1 VRKIGVHLPT
11 CRDFDHVQELIS
23 MAQAAGV
30 SPSQYGAQD
39 AQPRT
44 KGSVMATTLV
54 GAHAFEHLYAH
65 SIPIIILAIITEF
78 ELGALSVGAVVA
90 IRSIFGGITST
101 AGGFLVDLFHH
112 RVAWVLSIS
121 TFMIGLGYL
130 LMSIAPSYALILCAL
145 ALGSMGSA
153 LWHPPALG
161 LLARRFPERRG
172 LFISMHRSTGSIG
185 DVIGPLAAG
194 ALIAGALTWS
204 GGAGAGEVQISWPLP
219 WGTIDWRY
227 ILGFSTPVMFVATVA
242 IFFLLRNAGSERPI
256 NVDVGQRLK
265 TNWAGMKDAF
275 RGTGMWAIFTVSAVR
290 GMADRSLVF
299 LVPLYLIHLGVNEFQ
314 AAVHVMLM
322 VLPGILF
329 GPLIGL
335 LSDRIGRRPL
345 IVFIMGVTTILT
357 LAIILVSADG
367 YSMWI
372 TIFVAIY
379 GMLNF
384 SVNNLTQAAAADIA
398 AGRRLESSFLGLM
411 WGNNTLFGAIA
422 AIMIFGPV
430 EWFDWQY
437 GFFIAAGIY
446 FAGFM
451 ASLLIPGKPP
461 APEAV
466 AVPA

>member
-1 VRKIGVHLPT
+1 
-11 CRDFDHVQELIS
+11 

-30 SPSQYGAQD
+30 SPSQSTTQD
-39 AQPRT
+39 APPRT
-44 KGSVMATTLV
+44 RGSVMATTLV

-112 RVAWVLSIS
+112 RVAWVLAIS
-121 TFMIGLGYL
+121 TLMIGTGYL

-172 LFISMHRSTGSIG
+172 LFISMHRSTGSVG

-204 GGAGAGEVQISWPLP
+204 GGVGDAEVAVSWPLP
-219 WGTIDWRY
+219 WGTVDWRY
-227 ILGFSTPVMFVATVA
+227 ILGFSTPVMFIATVV
-242 IFFLLRNAGSERPI
+242 IFILLRNAGSERPV
-256 NVDVGQRLK
+256 NVDIGARIR

-275 RGTGMWAIFTVSAVR
+275 RGTGMWAIFSVSAVR

-299 LVPLYLIHLGVNEFQ
+299 LVPLYLIHLGVGEFQ

-329 GPLIGL
+329 GPIIGS

-345 IVFIMGVTTILT
+345 IIFIMGVTTMLT
-357 LAIILVSADG
+357 IAIIMVSGEG
-367 YSMWI
+367 YSPWI
-372 TIFVAIY
+372 TVFVAIY
-379 GMLNF
+379 GMMNF

-422 AIMIFGPV
+422 AFMIFGPV

-437 GFFIAAGIY
+437 GFFIAAAIY
-446 FAGFM
+446 FAGFLV
-451 ASLLIPGKPP
+451 SLLIPGKPRE
-461 APEAV
+461 PEAV
-466 AVPA
+466 PAPA

>member
-1 VRKIGVHLPT
+1 
-11 CRDFDHVQELIS
+11 

-30 SPSQYGAQD
+30 SPSQPATQD

-112 RVAWVLSIS
+112 RVAWVLAIS
-121 TFMIGLGYL
+121 TLMIGTGYL
-130 LMSIAPSYALILCAL
+130 LMSIAPSYALILCAI

-204 GGAGAGEVQISWPLP
+204 GGVEGAEVGVSYALP
-219 WGTIDWRY
+219 WGTVDWRY
-227 ILGFSTPVMFVATVA
+227 ILGFSTPIMFVATVV
-242 IFFLLRNAGSERPI
+242 IFILLRNAGSERPV
-256 NVDVGQRLK
+256 NVDIGARVR

-299 LVPLYLIHLGVNEFQ
+299 LIPLYLIHLGVGEFQ

-329 GPLIGL
+329 GPIIGS

-345 IVFIMGVTTILT
+345 IIFIMGVTTMLT
-357 LAIILVSADG
+357 IAIILVSGGG
-367 YSMWI
+367 YSPWI
-372 TIFVAIY
+372 TVFVAIY
-379 GMLNF
+379 GMMNF

-422 AIMIFGPV
+422 AFMIFGPV

-446 FAGFM
+446 FAGFLI
-451 ASLLIPGKPP
+451 SLLIPGKPRE
-461 APEAV
+461 PEAV
-466 AVPA
+466 PMPA

>member
-1 VRKIGVHLPT
+1 
-11 CRDFDHVQELIS
+11 

-30 SPSQYGAQD
+30 SPSQPATQD
-39 AQPRT
+39 APPRT

-121 TFMIGLGYL
+121 TLMIGTGYL
-130 LMSIAPSYALILCAL
+130 LMSIAPSYVLILCAI

-204 GGAGAGEVQISWPLP
+204 GGTEGAEVGVSYALP
-219 WGTIDWRY
+219 WGTVDWRY
-227 ILGFSTPVMFVATVA
+227 ILGFSTPIMFVATVV
-242 IFFLLRNAGSERPI
+242 IFILLRNAGSERPV
-256 NVDVGQRLK
+256 NVDVGARIR

-299 LVPLYLIHLGVNEFQ
+299 LVPLYLIHLGVGEFQ

-329 GPLIGL
+329 GPIIGS

-345 IVFIMGVTTILT
+345 IIFIMGVTTMLT
-357 LAIILVSADG
+357 IAIIMVSGEG
-367 YSMWI
+367 YTPWI
-372 TIFVAIY
+372 TAFVAIY
-379 GMLNF
+379 GMMNF

-422 AIMIFGPV
+422 AFMIFGPV

-446 FAGFM
+446 FAGFLI
-451 ASLLIPGKPP
+451 SLMIPGKPRE
-461 APEAV
+461 PEAV
-466 AVPA
+466 PMPA

>member
-1 VRKIGVHLPT
+1 
-11 CRDFDHVQELIS
+11 

-30 SPSQYGAQD
+30 SPTQPVAHD
-39 AQPRT
+39 APPRT

-121 TFMIGLGYL
+121 TLMIGTGYL
-130 LMSIAPSYALILCAL
+130 LMSIAPSYALILCAI

-204 GGAGAGEVQISWPLP
+204 GGVEGAEVGVSWALP
-219 WGTIDWRY
+219 WGTVDWRY
-227 ILGFSTPVMFVATVA
+227 ILGFSTPIMFVATVV
-242 IFFLLRNAGSERPI
+242 IFILLRNAGSERPV
-256 NVDVGQRLK
+256 NVDVGARIR

-299 LVPLYLIHLGVNEFQ
+299 LVPLYLIHLGVGEFQ

-329 GPLIGL
+329 GPIIGS

-345 IVFIMGVTTILT
+345 IIFIMGVTTMLT
-357 LAIILVSADG
+357 IAIILVSGGG
-367 YSMWI
+367 YTAWI
-372 TIFVAIY
+372 TVFVAIY
-379 GMLNF
+379 GMMNF

-422 AIMIFGPV
+422 AFMIFGPV

-446 FAGFM
+446 FAGFLI
-451 ASLLIPGKPP
+451 SLLIPGKPM
-461 APEAV
+461 APET
-466 AVPA
+466 VPAQDAPADTAGVPEREAAPASA

>member
-1 VRKIGVHLPT
+1 
-11 CRDFDHVQELIS
+11 
-23 MAQAAGV
+23 MAQAVGASQ
-30 SPSQYGAQD
+30 SPSGVPD
-39 AQPRT
+39 APPRT

-90 IRSIFGGITST
+90 IRSIFGGVTST

-204 GGAGAGEVQISWPLP
+204 GGTGAGAVQISWELP

-227 ILGFSTPVMFVATVA
+227 ILGFSTPVMFIATVA
-242 IFFLLRNAGSERPI
+242 IFFLLRNAGSERPV
-256 NVDVGQRLK
+256 NVDVMVRLRA
-265 TNWAGMKDAF
+265 NWAGMKEAF

-299 LVPLYLIHLGVNEFQ
+299 LVPLYLIRALGVDEFQ

-345 IVFIMGVTTILT
+345 IVFIMAVTTVLT
-357 LAIILVSADG
+357 LAIILVSGSG
-367 YSMWI
+367 YTPWI
-372 TIFVAIY
+372 TIFVAVY
-379 GMLNF
+379 GTLNF

-422 AIMIFGPV
+422 AFMIFGPV
-430 EWFDWQY
+430 EWLDWQY

-446 FAGFM
+446 FVGFLV
-451 ASLLIPGKPP
+451 SLLIPGKPR

>member
-1 VRKIGVHLPT
+1 
-11 CRDFDHVQELIS
+11 

-30 SPSQYGAQD
+30 NPSQSATQD
-39 AQPRT
+39 APPRT

-65 SIPIIILAIITEF
+65 SIPVIILAIITEF

-121 TFMIGLGYL
+121 TLMIGTGYL
-130 LMSIAPSYALILCAL
+130 LMSIAPSYILILGAI

-204 GGAGAGEVQISWPLP
+204 DGAGRAEVGISYALP
-219 WGTIDWRY
+219 WGTVDWRY
-227 ILGFSTPVMFVATVA
+227 ILGFSTPIMFVATVV
-242 IFFLLRNAGSERPI
+242 IFILLRNAGSERPV
-256 NVDVGQRLK
+256 NVDIGARIR

-299 LVPLYLIHLGVNEFQ
+299 LVPLYLIHLGVSEFQ

-329 GPLIGL
+329 GPIIGS

-345 IVFIMGVTTILT
+345 IIFIMGVTTMLT
-357 LAIILVSADG
+357 VAIIMVSGEG
-367 YSMWI
+367 YTAWI
-372 TIFVAIY
+372 TVFVAIY
-379 GMLNF
+379 GMMNF

-411 WGNNTLFGAIA
+411 WGNNTLFGAVA
-422 AIMIFGPV
+422 AVMIFGPV

-437 GFFIAAGIY
+437 GFYIAAGIY
-446 FAGFM
+446 FVGLLV
-451 ASLLIPGKPP
+451 SLLIPGKPRE
-461 APEAV
+461 PEAV
-466 AVPA
+466 PAAA

>member
-1 VRKIGVHLPT
+1 
-11 CRDFDHVQELIS
+11 

-30 SPSQYGAQD
+30 SPIQTGTQGAE
-39 AQPRT
+39 PRT

-78 ELGALSVGAVVA
+78 ELGAIGVGAVVA
-90 IRSIFGGITST
+90 IRSIFGGVTST

-130 LMSIAPSYALILCAL
+130 LMSIAPSYVLILCAL

-161 LLARRFPERRG
+161 LLARRFPLRRG

-194 ALIAGALTWS
+194 ALIAGAITWS
-204 GGAGAGEVQISWPLP
+204 GGAAEGRVEISWPLP

-227 ILGFSTPVMFVATVA
+227 ILGFSTPVMFIATVA
-242 IFFLLRNAGSERPI
+242 IFFLLRHAGSERPI
-256 NVDVGQRLK
+256 NVDIGQRMR

-299 LVPLYLIHLGVNEFQ
+299 LVPLYLMRVLGVGEFQ

-322 VLPGILF
+322 VLPGILL

-345 IVFIMGVTTILT
+345 IVFIMAVTTVLT
-357 LAIILVSADG
+357 LAIIMSGSGVGVYGAGQGGAALTG
-367 YSMWI
+367 TYTPWI

-422 AIMIFGPV
+422 AFMIFGPV
-430 EWFDWQY
+430 EWFDYQY

-446 FAGFM
+446 FIGFLV
-451 ASLLIPGKPP
+451 SLLIPGKPRVL
-461 APEAV
+461 EAV
-466 AVPA
+466 PLPA

>member
-1 VRKIGVHLPT
+1 
-11 CRDFDHVQELIS
+11 
-23 MAQAAGV
+23 MAQAAAG
-30 SPSQYGAQD
+30 SSTASGAPGSV
-39 AQPRT
+39 PRT
-44 KGSVMATTLV
+44 RGSVMATTLV

-65 SIPIIILAIITEF
+65 SIPVIILAIITEF

-90 IRSIFGGITST
+90 IRSIFGGVTST

-130 LMSIAPSYALILCAL
+130 LMSIAPSYVLILCAL

-161 LLARRFPERRG
+161 LLARRFPARRG

-204 GGAGAGEVQISWPLP
+204 GGAGAGQVEVSWPLP

-227 ILGFSTPVMFVATVA
+227 ILGFSTPIMFIATVA
-242 IFFLLRNAGSERPI
+242 IFFLLRNAGSERPV
-256 NVDVGQRLK
+256 NVDLGARLR
-265 TNWAGMKDAF
+265 TNWRGMKDAF

-299 LVPLYLIHLGVNEFQ
+299 LVPLYLIHLGVSEFQ

-329 GPLIGL
+329 GPIIGL
-335 LSDRIGRRPL
+335 LSDRVGRRPL
-345 IVFIMGVTTILT
+345 IIFIMGVTTLLT
-357 LAIILVSADG
+357 LAIILVSGGG
-367 YSMWI
+367 YSPWI
-372 TIFVAIY
+372 TAFVAIY

-422 AIMIFGPV
+422 AFMIFGPV

-446 FAGFM
+446 FAGFLV
-451 ASLLIPGKPP
+451 SLLIPGKPR

-466 AVPA
+466 AAPA

>member
-1 VRKIGVHLPT
+1 
-11 CRDFDHVQELIS
+11 

-30 SPSQYGAQD
+30 SPSQSTTQD
-39 AQPRT
+39 APPRT
-44 KGSVMATTLV
+44 RGSVMATTLV

-112 RVAWVLSIS
+112 RVAWVLAIS
-121 TFMIGLGYL
+121 TLMIGTGYL

-172 LFISMHRSTGSIG
+172 LFISMHRSTGSVG

-204 GGAGAGEVQISWPLP
+204 GGVGDAEVAVSWPLP
-219 WGTIDWRY
+219 WGTVDWRY
-227 ILGFSTPVMFVATVA
+227 ILGFSTPVMFIATVV
-242 IFFLLRNAGSERPI
+242 IFILLRNAGSERPV
-256 NVDVGQRLK
+256 NVDIGARVR

-275 RGTGMWAIFTVSAVR
+275 RGTGMWSIFTVSAVR

-299 LVPLYLIHLGVNEFQ
+299 LVPLYLIHLGVGEFQ

-329 GPLIGL
+329 GPIIGS

-345 IVFIMGVTTILT
+345 IIFIMGVTTMLT
-357 LAIILVSADG
+357 IAIIMVSGEG
-367 YSMWI
+367 YSPWI
-372 TIFVAIY
+372 TVFVAIY
-379 GMLNF
+379 GMMNF

-422 AIMIFGPV
+422 AFMIFGPV

-437 GFFIAAGIY
+437 GFFIAAAIY
-446 FAGFM
+446 FAGFLV
-451 ASLLIPGKPP
+451 SLMIPGKPRE
-461 APEAV
+461 PEAV
-466 AVPA
+466 PSPA

>member
-1 VRKIGVHLPT
+1 
-11 CRDFDHVQELIS
+11 

-30 SPSQYGAQD
+30 SPLQSGAQD
-39 AQPRT
+39 AKPRT

-90 IRSIFGGITST
+90 IRSIFGGVTST

-112 RVAWVLSIS
+112 RVALVLSIS

-130 LMSIAPSYALILCAL
+130 LMSIAPSYLLILCAL

-204 GGAGAGEVQISWPLP
+204 GGVGDGAVEVSWPLP
-219 WGTIDWRY
+219 WGTVDWRY
-227 ILGFSTPVMFVATVA
+227 ILGFSTPVMFIATVA
-242 IFFLLRNAGSERPI
+242 IFFLLRNAGSERPV
-256 NVDVGQRLK
+256 NVDVGARMR

-275 RGTGMWAIFTVSAVR
+275 NGTGMWAIFTVSAVR

-299 LVPLYLIHLGVNEFQ
+299 LVPLYLIALGVDEFQ
-314 AAVHVMLM
+314 AAIHVMLM

-329 GPLIGL
+329 GPLIGG
-335 LSDRIGRRPL
+335 LSDRMGRRPL
-345 IVFIMGVTTILT
+345 IIFIMGVTTLLT
-357 LAIILVSADG
+357 LAIVFVSSDG
-367 YSMWI
+367 YTWLI
-372 TIFVAIY
+372 TLFVAIY
-379 GMLNF
+379 GMMNF

-422 AIMIFGPV
+422 AFMIFGPV

-437 GFFIAAGIY
+437 GFYIAAGIY
-446 FAGFM
+446 GVGFLV
-451 ASLLIPGKPP
+451 SLLIPGKPKSVQ
-461 APEAV
+461 PEPVTAR
-466 AVPA
+466 A